1 MAQYVLKQYFH
12 WGELKYVKTRASLPS
27 PQYCNL
33 VIPLPL
39 SFLESFE
46 AFWIGMANVASWA
59 VEQLLWKP

>member
-1 MAQYVLKQYFH
+1 MYLNSIFS
-12 WGELKYVKTRASLPS
+12 GGGLKYMKTRASLPS

-46 AFWIGMANVASWA
+46 AFWNGMVNVASWA